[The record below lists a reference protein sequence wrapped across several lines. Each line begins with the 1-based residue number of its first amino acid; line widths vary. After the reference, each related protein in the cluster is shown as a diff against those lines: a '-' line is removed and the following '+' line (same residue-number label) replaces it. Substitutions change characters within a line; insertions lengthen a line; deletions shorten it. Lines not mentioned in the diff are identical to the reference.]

1 MDYKIK
7 QGENYLYL
15 NSQNGARALVSA
27 EQSVKLCGEDTITM
41 KVHSAQ
47 PITFNLG
54 DTFDC
59 FGTTYTLNQVPS
71 CVINA
76 PNNLDY
82 TLVFEG
88 LQYRLIDKI
97 FLMPANTKGDNIML
111 TLSGFMAVLLDNAN
125 RGNNGK
131 QYVLGNCPTTEAKNL
146 NFTDKNCLSALQM
159 LVTEYE
165 TEYKFVETA
174 QNIRIDIGAV
184 GTTFAYPI
192 KYGVGGGAYELQR
205 TKGTDIVTRLF
216 VYGGTQN
223 LTYYR
228 HDRLCLPSKART
240 ESYIEDSDKIA
251 TYGIKEAV
259 KNFDDVY
266 PNRIGAVSSITGCAY
281 NEFIDSSMNFDLNA
295 KWGENDVEEWLAL
308 RGLEDTSANRA
319 IYNSDVKNKATK
331 YLMPN
336 ETAKIHFNSGALAGY
351 ECDINKY
358 DATTKKFTLVPL
370 VDENGYDFPS
380 KTHSAFKI
388 GVNDTY
394 VILGI
399 NLPTEY
405 KEDAEDLLQEKAEEY
420 YEQVSNPQYKYSL
433 AIAPLILKRMENN
446 VERDTFKVGDYIHVI
461 DEANN
466 VNADIRIDSFTRDLI
481 NPFDY
486 KLQLSDD
493 LVVNQQVRQLI
504 DSKQIKTI
512 VEKSPI
518 ADVNYLRR
526 SYKSVEEL
534 QAMIFDTEGQI
545 YGEKIQPLSI
555 DTTMLKVGARSQQ
568 YTLKNVLF
576 TPNNE
581 GNPAKLVIT
590 AGTLEHYTIAEPDVA
605 VWNLSAYVNNSVPAT
620 AQYVYA
626 QCSRANN
633 TATFL
638 VTSTQHK
645 FDEGSTYYYFLIGT
659 LSSADAQT
667 NIRSIA
673 LQYGFSTING
683 GFIKT
688 GRIESTDGETYFDL
702 NTGEIA
708 GNIKFTAPE
717 GSDNKQLIDSII
729 NTNSTVSG
737 AVSTAQTANANAS
750 SALTTAGQANT
761 KIDNLEVGA
770 TNLVS
775 VSQLL
780 QPSYV
785 RRNSD
790 NGYLIEG
797 VSTSSD
803 PRSWNYANAQH
814 HVQLP
819 AGKYFLTLW
828 FENGTSSSTEYRVY
842 TATGSELK
850 TQVVGSN
857 MGKYTFAFT
866 LASETSIGVIV
877 KCYTAR
883 YKIKV
888 EQGTIG
894 TEWSASQADITAE
907 IGGIEVGGRNLISL
921 TDTEWSNNADTA
933 SWKRYNMPNIPLAN
947 GDYMLSFDV
956 KTSNGTDVFY
966 AGLGETDST
975 RIAVERI
982 KPTTSYTRMSVKIVN
997 SGSYSINSVIVSNA
1011 KAYGRGNDNNTGT
1024 LYIKNVKLEKGN
1036 KATDWT
1042 PAPEDTDEYIAEN
1055 GIEGTCTAQASSE
1068 TFTYPINA
1076 PRFKSSYLKKG
1087 LKLKVLMT
1095 YANRKQYYAS
1105 LAINGGTSKAV
1116 IWQGSTSN
1124 KPIWNADDTVEF
1136 IYNGSNWYI
1145 ADEEQRL
1152 LREVYS
1158 EAIQGATSVN
1168 GGLILTKMIQ
1178 CGEGNSQAGVS
1189 GVRSH
1194 DVAFWAGGSPTSANT
1209 PVRIFRNGQ
1218 AFFGR
1223 LFLKGTKGNIG
1234 FNDDSGNEMWELI
1247 SDNVPSDYAQHT
1259 FSLNDVSGHSTSITG
1274 TSVSN
1279 DGLWYPVG
1287 SLYTISG
1294 LSRSRGAK
1302 LTFKMSGTVSNN
1314 AGALSEVAVGIV
1326 AGTATP
1332 NPQAEISYLAIK
1344 TMAGQSSATFD
1355 STTYTFNFPY
1365 STTDYYYLVLFAR
1378 SETAGTKINASIS
1391 VSNLVGT
1398 SVNMMTTMGK
1408 NGMLIAYNTSNY
1420 FTAFIA
1426 NGIMNIKAHG
1436 NFDIGGVLWTGK
1448 ITSDRRP
1455 YPYFKNSGIYGT
1467 NEIAIGAGSA
1477 TNSYIITHRVPNDNY
1492 SVSITPEGSN
1502 NVNYRIVRGTGSF
1515 TVYFSNSVTAFD
1527 LTIYG
1532 SN

>member
-146 NFTDKNCLSALQM
+146 NFSDKNCLSALQM

-165 TEYKFVETA
+165 TEYKFVETV

-216 VYGGTQN
+216 VFGGTQN

-228 HDRLCLPSKART
+228 HDRLCLPNKTRT

-259 KNFDDVY
+259 KNFDDIY
-266 PNRIGAVSSITGCAY
+266 PNRIGAVSSITGCVY

-319 IYNSDVKNKATK
+319 IYNNDVKNKATK

-336 ETAKIHFNSGALAGY
+336 ETAKIHFNSGNLAGY

-433 AIAPLILKRMENN
+433 AISPLILKRMENN

-466 VNADIRIDSFTRDLI
+466 VNADIRIDSFTRDLL

-605 VWNLSAYVNNSVPAT
+605 VWNLSAYTNNSLPTT
-620 AQYVYA
+620 ALYVYA
-626 QCSRANN
+626 QCSRANS
-633 TATFL
+633 TANFL
-638 VTSTQHK
+638 VTGTQHK

-659 LSSADAQT
+659 LSSVDTQSNT
-667 NIRSIA
+667 RTIA
-673 LQYGFSTING
+673 LTYGFSTVNG
-683 GFIKT
+683 QFIKT
-688 GRIESTDGETYFDL
+688 GRISSNDGLTYFDL
-702 NTGEIA
+702 NSGEIA
-708 GNIKFTAPE
+708 GNIKFSAPE

-737 AVSTAQTANANAS
+737 AVSTAQTAND
-750 SALTTAGQANT
+750 
-761 KIDNLEVGA
+761 KIDSL
-770 TNLVS
+770 
-775 VSQLL
+775 
-780 QPSYV
+780 
-785 RRNSD
+785 
-790 NGYLIEG
+790 
-797 VSTSSD
+797 
-803 PRSWNYANAQH
+803 
-814 HVQLP
+814 
-819 AGKYFLTLW
+819 
-828 FENGTSSSTEYRVY
+828 
-842 TATGSELK
+842 
-850 TQVVGSN
+850 
-857 MGKYTFAFT
+857 
-866 LASETSIGVIV
+866 
-877 KCYTAR
+877 
-883 YKIKV
+883 
-888 EQGTIG
+888 
-894 TEWSASQADITAE
+894 
-907 IGGIEVGGRNLISL
+907 EVGGRNLIVQS
-921 TDTEWSNNADTA
+921 TAAFSNAQKFNNGFKST
-933 SWKRYNMPNIPLAN
+933 NIDNRAFQLRVQWFN
-947 GDYMLSFDV
+947 
-956 KTSNGTDVFY
+956 
-966 AGLGETDST
+966 DST
-975 RIAVERI
+975 LVGDAILESVGAVGVGKYKKTFSSATVGNVLRIMHNGATRNITGIYKLPVTAVANQKYTLSLDVLGI
-982 KPTTSYTRMSVKIVN
+982 NTATSGGVEI
-997 SGSYSINSVIVSNA
+997 
-1011 KAYGRGNDNNTGT
+1011 D
-1024 LYIKNVKLEKGN
+1024 NVKLEVGTL
-1036 KATDWT
+1036 ATDWT
-1042 PAPEDTDEYIAEN
+1042 PAPEDVQE
-1055 GIEGTCTAQASSE
+1055 GIDLSNLQGTCDSRTTASY
-1068 TFTYPINA
+1068 TDTY
-1076 PRFKSSYLKKG
+1076 
-1087 LKLKVLMT
+1087 
-1095 YANRKQYYAS
+1095 
-1105 LAINGGTSKAV
+1105 
-1116 IWQGSTSN
+1116 
-1124 KPIWNADDTVEF
+1124 
-1136 IYNGSNWYI
+1136 
-1145 ADEEQRL
+1145 
-1152 LREVYS
+1152 
-1158 EAIQGATSVN
+1158 
-1168 GGLILTKMIQ
+1168 
-1178 CGEGNSQAGVS
+1178 
-1189 GVRSH
+1189 
-1194 DVAFWAGGSPTSANT
+1194 
-1209 PVRIFRNGQ
+1209 
-1218 AFFGR
+1218 
-1223 LFLKGTKGNIG
+1223 NITC
-1234 FNDDSGNEMWELI
+1234 DKWK
-1247 SDNVPSDYAQHT
+1247 
-1259 FSLNDVSGHSTSITG
+1259 
-1274 TSVSN
+1274 
-1279 DGLWYPVG
+1279 
-1287 SLYTISG
+1287 SLYQTD
-1294 LSRSRGAK
+1294 
-1302 LTFKMSGTVSNN
+1302 GTRINVRF
-1314 AGALSEVAVGIV
+1314 G
-1326 AGTATP
+1326 
-1332 NPQAEISYLAIK
+1332 
-1344 TMAGQSSATFD
+1344 D
-1355 STTYTFNFPY
+1355 STTDTGSNFP
-1365 STTDYYYLVLFAR
+1365 
-1378 SETAGTKINASIS
+1378 K
-1391 VSNLVGT
+1391 
-1398 SVNMMTTMGK
+1398 K
-1408 NGMLIAYNTSNY
+1408 
-1420 FTAFIA
+1420 
-1426 NGIMNIKAHG
+1426 
-1436 NFDIGGVLWTGK
+1436 
-1448 ITSDRRP
+1448 
-1455 YPYFKNSGIYGT
+1455 
-1467 NEIAIGAGSA
+1467 
-1477 TNSYIITHRVPNDNY
+1477 
-1492 SVSITPEGSN
+1492 
-1502 NVNYRIVRGTGSF
+1502 
-1515 TVYFSNSVTAFD
+1515 
-1527 LTIYG
+1527 
-1532 SN
+1532 